1 VIPYLYVF
9 GTRKKFCNQDSRT
22 MKVFIT
28 NIIPEAGLKLLKD
41 SGIEIEEWKERRNL
55 SPEELIQK
63 SKQTDA
69 LLVAG
74 YSVIDAHFLHE
85 CNHLKVIAL
94 HSVGFDR
101 VDIAEATKL
110 KIPIGNTP
118 GVVSAATADTAFL
131 LMLAVSRKAFFQYRR
146 IMNGDW
152 NFFEPTANLGIE
164 LYGKTLGIY
173 GLGNIGFELAKRCVG
188 AYDMNIIY
196 HNRNHNEY
204 AEKELNAKMVS
215 FEDLLR
221 RSDIISVHSVLSDE
235 TKGRFDKSAFNR
247 MKPSSIFI
255 NSARGA
261 IHNEKDLIE
270 ALQKGT
276 IWGAGL
282 DVTNPEPMAPDN
294 ILLTMQNVAVLPH
307 IGTATIE
314 TRNAMATIA
323 AQNIIAGLKGEIIPH
338 PVNPDVYH
346 TVSF

>member
-1 VIPYLYVF
+1 
-9 GTRKKFCNQDSRT
+9 

-28 NIIPEAGLKLLKD
+28 NIIPEAGLKLLRD
-41 SGIEIEEWKERRNL
+41 AGIEIEEWKERRNL
-55 SPEELIQK
+55 NPKELIEK
-63 SKQTDA
+63 SKNSDA
-69 LLVAG
+69 IIIAG

-85 CNHLKVIAL
+85 CSHLKVISL

-101 VDIAEATKL
+101 VDIDEATKL

-131 LMLAVSRKAFFQYRR
+131 LMLAVSRKAFYQYRR

-188 AYDMNIIY
+188 AYNMKVLYN
-196 HNRNHNEY
+196 NRNHNEY
-204 AEKELNAKMVS
+204 AERELNAKLVS
-215 FEDLLR
+215 FEELLKK
-221 RSDIISVHSVLSDE
+221 SDIISVHTVLSDE
-235 TKGRFDKSAFNR
+235 TKGKFDNSAFSL

-255 NSARGA
+255 NSARGD

-294 ILLTMQNVAVLPH
+294 NLLTMPNVAVLPH

-314 TRNAMATIA
+314 TRDAMATLA
-323 AQNIIAGLKGEIIPH
+323 AQNVIAALNGKRIPY
-338 PVNPDVYH
+338 PVNPEVYDG
-346 TVSF
+346 TDL

>member
-1 VIPYLYVF
+1 
-9 GTRKKFCNQDSRT
+9 

-28 NIIPEAGLKLLKD
+28 NIIPEAGLKLLRNA
-41 SGIEIEEWKERRNL
+41 GIEIEEWKEKRNL
-55 SPEELIQK
+55 TPKELIEK
-63 SKQTDA
+63 SKSSDA
-69 LLVAG
+69 IIIAG
-74 YSVIDAHFLHE
+74 YSVIDAHFLHA
-85 CNHLKVIAL
+85 CNHLKVISL

-101 VDIAEATKL
+101 VDIDEATRL

-131 LMLAVSRKAFFQYRR
+131 LMLAVSRKAFYQYRR
-146 IMNGDW
+146 IMNDEW
-152 NFFEPTANLGIE
+152 KFFEPTANLGVE

-188 AYDMNIIY
+188 AYNMNIIY

-204 AEKELNAKMVS
+204 AEKELNAELVS
-215 FEDLLR
+215 FEDLLK
-221 RSDIISVHSVLSDE
+221 RSDIISVHTVLSDE
-235 TKGRFDKSAFNR
+235 TKGKFDKSAFGL

-261 IHNEKDLIE
+261 IHNEKDLTE
-270 ALQKGT
+270 ALQKRT

-294 ILLTMQNVAVLPH
+294 VLLTMPNVAVLPH

-314 TRNAMATIA
+314 TRDAMAIIA
-323 AQNIIAGLKGEIIPH
+323 AQNVIAGLAGKRIPY
-338 PVNPDVYH
+338 PVNPGVYNGMNL
-346 TVSF
+346 